1 MSTLLETWEST
12 FNQLGDILLE
22 NLTSNEQLVIEM
34 GGEQSH
40 FMRFNKAQVR
50 QSGLVTDATV
60 KLRLIS
66 QQRTAYA
73 AFPFTGDLDV
83 DRAAGLDNLNYLR
96 EVLPQLPED
105 PYVILPQNQGSSH
118 EVYAGQLLS
127 PEQAAAAILEKMGNV
142 DFTGLYTSG
151 PVVRANRN
159 SAGQKHWFAT
169 ETFVL
174 DYSMITP
181 TEKAVKSIYAGAD
194 WQQDQYEAHIA
205 QSKKQLVVMERPV
218 KTVPPGKYRT
228 YFAPEAVAELLAM
241 LSWGAVSEASM
252 QQGGSALAKLREG
265 KRLSSMFSLRE
276 NFNLGTVPRFNDLG
290 EVAPEV
296 LPLIAEGQ
304 LANTLVN
311 SRTAKEYGVSGNAAS
326 GSEGMRAA
334 EMLSGQLASE
344 EIVKQLDT
352 GLYLSNLHYL
362 NWSDRNGGRITGMT
376 RFACFWVERGEI
388 RQPIKDLRFDESL
401 YSFWGENLE
410 AITDFQALVPEVDT
424 YEARSLGGAKVPGML
439 VKDFTFT
446 L

>member
-1 MSTLLETWEST
+1 MSLLEVWEST
-12 FNQLGDILLE
+12 FNQLSDILLE
-22 NLTSNEQLVIEM
+22 NLTGDEQLVIEM

-50 QSGLVTDATV
+50 QSGIVTDATV
-60 KLRLIS
+60 KLRLI
-66 QQRTAYA
+66 QQPRTAYA
-73 AFPFTGDLDV
+73 SFPFTGDLTIDS
-83 DRAAGLDNLNYLR
+83 AAGLENLNYLR
-96 EVLPQLPED
+96 EMIPQLPVD
-105 PYVILPQNQGSSH
+105 PYVIEPQNQGSSH
-118 EVYAGQLLS
+118 EVYAGQLL
-127 PEQAAAAILEKMGNV
+127 PHDQAAAAILENMGNV

-181 TEKAVKSIYAGAD
+181 TEKAVKSIYAGAN
-194 WQQDQYEAHIA
+194 WEQDQYEAHIA
-205 QSKKQLVVMERPV
+205 ESKKQLTVMERPV

-241 LSWGAVSEASM
+241 LSWGGVSEASM
-252 QQGGSALAKLREG
+252 RQGGSALAKLREG
-265 KRLSSMFSLRE
+265 KALSPLFSLRE
-276 NFNLGTVPRFNDLG
+276 NFHLGTVPRFNDLG
-290 EVAPEV
+290 EVAPMEV
-296 LPLIAEGQ
+296 PLISEGQ
-304 LANTLVN
+304 LRTTLVS
-311 SRTAKEYGVSGNAAS
+311 SRTAKEYGVLSNAAD
-326 GSEGMRAA
+326 GSEGMRTA
-334 EMLSGQLASE
+334 EMLPGQLAAE
-344 EIVKQLDT
+344 DIVGQLDT

-376 RFACFWVERGEI
+376 RFACFWVEKGMI

-410 AITDFQALVPEVDT
+410 AITDFQELVPEVDT

-439 VKDFTFT
+439 VQDFTFT

>member
-1 MSTLLETWEST
+1 MNLLEIWEST

-22 NLTSNEQLVIEM
+22 NLKGDEQLVIEL

-50 QSGLVTDATV
+50 QSGIVTDATV
-60 KLRLIS
+60 KIRLITPP
-66 QQRTAYA
+66 RTAYA
-73 AFPFTGDLDV
+73 SFPFTGDLAIDS
-83 DRAAGLDNLNYLR
+83 AAGLGNLNYLR
-96 EVLPQLPED
+96 EIIPQLPED
-105 PYVILPQNQGSSH
+105 PYVIEPQNQGSSH
-118 EVYAGQLLS
+118 EVYSGQLLP
-127 PEQAAAAILEKMGNV
+127 PEQTAAAILGRMGNV

-181 TEKAVKSIYAGAD
+181 TEKAVKSIYAGAQ
-194 WQQDQYEAHIA
+194 WQQEEYEEHIA
-205 QSKKQLVVMERPV
+205 QSKKQLTVMERPV

-228 YFAPEAVAELLAM
+228 YFAPEAVAELIAM
-241 LSWGAVSEASM
+241 LSWGGVSEASM
-252 QQGGSALAKLREG
+252 RQGGSALAKLREG
-265 KRLSSMFSLRE
+265 KTLSPMLSVRE
-276 NFNLGTVPRFNDLG
+276 NFHLGTVPRFNDLG
-290 EVAPEV
+290 EVAPVEV
-296 LPLIAEGQ
+296 PIITEGQ
-304 LANTLVN
+304 LTNTLVS
-311 SRTAKEYGVSGNAAS
+311 SRTAKEYEVSSNAAD
-326 GSEGMRAA
+326 GLEGMRAA
-334 EMLSGQLASE
+334 EMLPGQLASE
-344 EIVKQLDT
+344 DIVKQLDT

-388 RQPIKDLRFDESL
+388 KQPIKDLRFDESL

-410 AITDFQALVPEVDT
+410 AITDFQELVPEVDT
-424 YEARSLGGAKVPGML
+424 YEARSLGGAKAPGML
-439 VKDFTFT
+439 VQNFTFT